1 MIYRDIARYV
11 KIQIEKDNSPC
22 AVRSNIKR
30 PTNRSDSMSSL
41 FRKHCQ
47 QTTQLALSSL
57 DLKLY
62 FQLGERAYRIGR

>member
-1 MIYRDIARYV
+1 MIIISNQLSFLRFSVISNNLSHDNVIYV
-11 KIQIEKDNSPC
+11 KIQIEKNNSPC

-47 QTTQLALSSL
+47 QTTQLAL
-57 DLKLY
+57 
-62 FQLGERAYRIGR
+62 